1 MNQIKYN
8 NEIIQYNLIR
18 AKIKNLYIHIKNGQ
32 VIVKAPLKLKDKYI
46 EEFINRKAKWIYE
59 KLEQEKSKPK
69 DNEIKKE
76 DIENLQKI
84 VECSIKKYS
93 EKLKL
98 KPNKVRIKKIKY
110 AWGSCSSNKNIT
122 INLNLATKEDKVI
135 EYVVLHE
142 MCHLKFMNHSKDFW
156 NLVESQMSDY
166 KECKR
171 NLK

>member
-32 VIVKAPLKLKDKYI
+32 VIVKAPLRLKDKYI

-84 VECSIKKYS
+84 VE
-93 EKLKL
+93 
-98 KPNKVRIKKIKY
+98 
-110 AWGSCSSNKNIT
+110 
-122 INLNLATKEDKVI
+122 
-135 EYVVLHE
+135 
-142 MCHLKFMNHSKDFW
+142 
-156 NLVESQMSDY
+156 
-166 KECKR
+166 
-171 NLK
+171 

>member
-1 MNQIKYN
+1 M
-8 NEIIQYNLIR
+8 
-18 AKIKNLYIHIKNGQ
+18 
-32 VIVKAPLKLKDKYI
+32 KDKYI

-98 KPNKVRIKKIKY
+98 KPNKVRIKPIKY